1 MNREEILAATAT
13 ELSQKIRAGETTVKE
28 AAEAVLYV
36 IEEKEETLHCY
47 VTIDKLVEIHTF
59 FNKILYE
66 RLDLFGRAVGQ

>member
-47 VTIDKLVEIHTF
+47 VTIDK
-59 FNKILYE
+59 
-66 RLDLFGRAVGQ
+66 